1 MEAETLSS
9 VKHKSQRRWPRKPFG
24 LAGHLMHVRWCHTL
38 YSLKEASSKV
48 RCNPFAQ
55 SPMTVPSQWGSLGHL
70 GFIHSFICHTCMYP
84 QGTGNMEIQ
93 SVLSVAWF
101 LIQTFATF
109 CCVALGCCISAP
121 GFQLPVYK
129 PEITKTKWVN

>member
-1 MEAETLSS
+1 
-9 VKHKSQRRWPRKPFG
+9 
-24 LAGHLMHVRWCHTL
+24 
-38 YSLKEASSKV
+38 
-48 RCNPFAQ
+48 
-55 SPMTVPSQWGSLGHL
+55 
-70 GFIHSFICHTCMYP
+70 MYP

-101 LIQTFATF
+101 LIQTTFATF
-109 CCVALGCCISAP
+109 YCVALVCCISVP

>member
-1 MEAETLSS
+1 MGL
-9 VKHKSQRRWPRKPFG
+9 FG
-24 LAGHLMHVRWCHTL
+24 TPW
-38 YSLKEASSKV
+38 
-48 RCNPFAQ
+48 
-55 SPMTVPSQWGSLGHL
+55 
-70 GFIHSFICHTCMYP
+70 IHAFICHTCMYP

-109 CCVALGCCISAP
+109 CCVALGCCISTP